1 MRTALMPTY
10 APPDIEF
17 EYGKGSYLY
26 TKKGRRYLDFTG
38 GIAVNS
44 FGHVHPYLCKALITQ
59 VEKLWHI
66 SNVFR
71 VPQAESLATRLV
83 ESSCADRVFFC
94 NSGAEAVE
102 CGLKVMR
109 RYQFEQGR
117 PERRR
122 IIGFS
127 NAFHGRT
134 IATVG
139 AAGNS
144 EHMRGF
150 VGPDD
155 GFLNLPFGDLQ
166 ALEKH
171 LDDTMAGIIV
181 EPVQGEGGIIPA
193 ESEFLHGLRDFCT
206 LHDLPL
212 MFDEVQCGMGRTGH
226 LFAYQFYGIEPD
238 VIALA
243 KGMGGGFPV
252 GACLAKEKFSKFM
265 VVGTHGSTFGGNPL
279 AMTVA
284 NAVLD
289 LLQEEGRLEMIRA
302 RGESLLA
309 HLKELVKTYPHV
321 FSEARGIGL
330 MLGLRC
336 TVPNI
341 ELLTDLQN
349 QGLLLVKAGD
359 NVLRLLPPLN
369 VNGVEEDEAI
379 GILYRVASTRGC

>member
-1 MRTALMPTY
+1 MQEALMPTY

-26 TKKGRRYLDFTG
+26 TTEGRRYLDFTG

-44 FGHVHPYLCKALITQ
+44 FGHVHPYICKLLIAQ
-59 VEKLWHI
+59 VEKLWHT
-66 SNVFR
+66 SNIFR
-71 VPQAESLATRLV
+71 VPQAERLAARLV
-83 ESSCADRVFFC
+83 ESSVADRAFFC

-102 CGLKVMR
+102 CGLKVIR
-109 RYQFEQGR
+109 RYQYEQGR
-117 PERRR
+117 LERRR

-139 AAGNS
+139 VAGNS

-150 VGPDD
+150 IGPDD
-155 GFLNLPFGDLQ
+155 GFMHLPFGDLQ
-166 ALEKH
+166 LLQQQ
-171 LDDTMAGIIV
+171 LDETVAGIIV

-193 ESEFLHGLRDFCT
+193 KIDFLRGLGDLCNR
-206 LHDLPL
+206 HDLPL
-212 MFDEVQCGMGRTGH
+212 MFDEVQCGMGRTGK
-226 LFAYQFYGIEPD
+226 LFAYNIYGVEPD

-252 GACLAKEKFSKFM
+252 GACLAREKFGKLM

-289 LLQEEGRLEMIRA
+289 LLQEEGRLEAIRE
-302 RGESLLA
+302 RGNSLLSQ
-309 HLKELVKTYPHV
+309 LQELVAAFPQLFAK
-321 FSEARGIGL
+321 ARGIGL
-330 MLGLRC
+330 MLGLKC
-336 TVPNI
+336 AVSNT
-341 ELLTDLQN
+341 ELLNELRD

-369 VNGVEEDEAI
+369 VSAAEEDEAI
-379 GILYRVASTRGC
+379 EILYRVASARAD

>member
-1 MRTALMPTY
+1 MHTAQMPTY

-26 TKKGRRYLDFTG
+26 TKDGRRYLDFTG

-44 FGHVHPYLCKALITQ
+44 FGHVHPYLREALITQ
-59 VEKLWHI
+59 VEKLWHT
-66 SNVFR
+66 SNIFR

-83 ESSCADRVFFC
+83 ESSFADRVFFC

-109 RYQFEQGR
+109 RYQYEQSR
-117 PERRR
+117 PERNR

-139 AAGNS
+139 LAGNK
-144 EHMRGF
+144 EHTRGF

-166 ALEKH
+166 VLEQH
-171 LDDTMAGIIV
+171 IDDSVAGIIV

-193 ESEFLHGLRDFCT
+193 ETDFLYGLRDLCS

-226 LFAYQFYGIEPD
+226 LFAYQFYGVEPD
-238 VIALA
+238 IVALA

-252 GACLAKEKFSKFM
+252 GACLARERFGKLM

-279 AMTVA
+279 AMAVA

-289 LLQEEGRLEMIRA
+289 LLLAEGRLEMIRT
-302 RGESLLA
+302 RGESLLS
-309 HLKELVKTYPHV
+309 HLQELVTTFPQV
-321 FSEARGIGL
+321 FVDARGIGL
-330 MLGLRC
+330 MLGLKC
-336 TVPNI
+336 VVSNT
-341 ELLTDLQN
+341 ELLTDLRE

-369 VNGVEEDEAI
+369 VNAVEEDEAI
-379 GILYRVASTRGC
+379 GILYRVASARVG